1 MSDIEKDILE
11 VTQFEPPRKY
21 DDRQDYLA
29 ALCRALNKLEDID
42 FNSLSDDSNKWFNDA
57 VRAMN
62 NRKDLP
68 EFPDLVETES
78 EDTNTGGIQDSPA
91 EEGEAEV
98 EKPKAAPKAEHKRRA
113 KGTPPRKLEHAE
125 INTEAATD
133 TPQVDAYGV
142 VKGSKNAAAVSMLEK
157 GCRMSDITHSIGGT
171 YYNLVER
178 LRKAG
183 HNIEKGANGHIKLTN
198 KDN

>member
-1 MSDIEKDILE
+1 
-11 VTQFEPPRKY
+11 
-21 DDRQDYLA
+21 
-29 ALCRALNKLEDID
+29 LCRALNKLEDID

-68 EFPDLVETES
+68 EFPDVEETES
-78 EDTNTGGIQDSPA
+78 EGTDARGVQDSAP

-98 EKPKAAPKAEHKRRA
+98 EETKPTSKKEKAAPKTEHKRRQ

-125 INTEAATD
+125 IDTDAATGD
-133 TPQVDAYGV
+133 HPQVDAYGV

-183 HNIEKGANGHIKLTN
+183 HAVEKGANGHIKLTH
-198 KDN
+198 KDS